1 MSIFRCILLIVVT
14 AGVAACNEHA
24 ALNATAEVDLR
35 PAAIAPNTVE
45 LVLAGGEVVRP
56 DGQRADPAE
65 SATLLPADTQKVALK
80 VCNGTPHTTV
90 TQVLQTLQARR
101 ISVAVGGAEPARC
114 G

>member
-35 PAAIAPNTVE
+35 SAAIAPNTVE
-45 LVLAGGEVVRP
+45 LVLAGGKVVRP
-56 DGQRADPAE
+56 DGHAE
-65 SATLLPADTQKVALK
+65 SATLLPAATQKVALK